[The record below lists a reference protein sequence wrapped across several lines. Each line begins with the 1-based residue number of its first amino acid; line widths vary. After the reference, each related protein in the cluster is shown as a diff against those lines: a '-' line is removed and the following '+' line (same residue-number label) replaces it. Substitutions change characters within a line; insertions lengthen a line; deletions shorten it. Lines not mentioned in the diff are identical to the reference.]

1 MKLKGDDMTYD
12 PKVKYQ
18 KSHEWARKEGN
29 LFVVG
34 ISDYAQDSLGDV
46 VFVELPEV
54 GKTLQKGDVFGV
66 VESVK
71 AASDVYA
78 PVSGTV
84 VEVNSKLKEDPS
96 LVNTDPFGRGWFVK
110 IEASAP
116 EEYEELLSAGGYE
129 AFVKGL

>member
-116 EEYEELLSAGGYE
+116 EEYEELLSAGEYE

>member
-1 MKLKGDDMTYD
+1 MTYD

-116 EEYEELLSAGGYE
+116 EEYEELLSAGEYE